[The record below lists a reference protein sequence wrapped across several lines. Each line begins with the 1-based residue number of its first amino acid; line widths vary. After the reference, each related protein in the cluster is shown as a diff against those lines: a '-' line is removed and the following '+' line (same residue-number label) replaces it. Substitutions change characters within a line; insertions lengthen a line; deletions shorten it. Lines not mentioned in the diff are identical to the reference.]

1 MRLEARLRAFAAVA
15 RNRSFSQAAAELFV
29 SQPAISKHLAAL
41 ESELGTQLVTRG
53 RGDTELTEPG
63 RMLADYVLRAE
74 ALLSTARRSLDSDHD
89 TGTLS
94 IAASGIPGTY
104 LLPTLLAGFARERPS
119 VVFDVR
125 MTTSGPALEL
135 LRAHEVE
142 LALVGGFSPTSELES
157 EGLVE
162 DEVLLVGPP
171 RLAGRRVPPREL
183 GTLTWISREEGSATR
198 ASLDVALWQL
208 GIAPPRRLELD
219 SWEAVK
225 LAVIAGLGVA
235 AISRFAVERELTS
248 GELVVLDV
256 PRWRVQRTISVAY
269 ARDLPLSPPAARFLE
284 SLRAGFPGA

>member
-1 MRLEARLRAFAAVA
+1 MRLEPRLRAFAAVA
-15 RNRSFSQAAAELFV
+15 RNRSFSRAAAELFV
-29 SQPAISKHLAAL
+29 SQPAVSKHLAAL
-41 ESELGTQLVTRG
+41 ETELGTQLVTRG
-53 RGDTELTEPG
+53 RGGAQLTESG
-63 RMLADYVLRAE
+63 RLLAEYVLRAE
-74 ALLSTARRSLDSDHD
+74 GLLSTARRTLDSDHD
-89 TGTLS
+89 SGVLS

-104 LLPTLLAGFARERPS
+104 LLPALLVAFSSERPA

-142 LALVGGFSPTSELES
+142 LALVGGYSPSGELES

-162 DEVLLVGPP
+162 DEVLLVGP
-171 RLAGRRVPPREL
+171 RGLAGRRVPPREL

-208 GIAPPRRLELD
+208 SIAPPRRLELD

-225 LAVIAGLGVA
+225 LAVAAGLGVA
-235 AISRFAVERELTS
+235 AVSRFAVERELAT

-269 ARDLPLSPPAARFLE
+269 ARDLPLSPPAAGFLE
-284 SLRAGFPGA
+284 TLRTRFPGA